1 MLARLQQAC
10 RESTN
15 DGQNLCSYLLA
26 GNTSKCLVRRLWSE
40 VQHADHLIKL
50 RGVPVVDIVA
60 DDGQLPTNQSWRPV
74 SQQQAAVSLC
84 VINFWFR

>member
-10 RESTN
+10 RELN
-15 DGQNLCSYLLA
+15 DDGQNLCSYLLA
-26 GNTSKCLVRRLWSE
+26 SNTSKSLICRLWSE

-60 DDGQLPTNQSWRPV
+60 DDGQLPANHSWRPA
-74 SQQQAAVSLC
+74 S
-84 VINFWFR
+84 